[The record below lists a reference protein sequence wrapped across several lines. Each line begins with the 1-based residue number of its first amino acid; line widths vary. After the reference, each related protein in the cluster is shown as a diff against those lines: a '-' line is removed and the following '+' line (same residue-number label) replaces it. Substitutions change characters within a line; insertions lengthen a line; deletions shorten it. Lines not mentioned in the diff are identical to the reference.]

1 MQKELLQETI
11 DIAKV
16 AIKSEKITPYGGL
29 SHEMD
34 IFSKRRFEKLIES
47 TLGSTWKYVQGFQI
61 WRYVEIRLLL
71 FFCRRLPGRHQYF
84 SSLVFHGI
92 KAV

>member
-29 SHEMD
+29 SQEMD
-34 IFSKRRFEKLIES
+34 IFFKYRLKKLVES
-47 TLGSTWKYVQGFQI
+47 TLEGQNRNTGKAFQHSDI
-61 WRYVEIRLLL
+61 L
-71 FFCRRLPGRHQYF
+71 
-84 SSLVFHGI
+84 
-92 KAV
+92 